1 MFRLSSRFGLALTIG
16 ATIATRAHATW
27 SILLVDVR
35 TGEIA
40 VGSATCLTNFDLR
53 AGTPV
58 LIPGVGAATAQS
70 AVDSTGSNRTLIRD
84 LLASGARTQDILSA
98 LSMFD
103 PSHQARQYGIVTAL
117 GDPTTFTGIG
127 AGAWAGGNTGVITGA
142 GVGGGDLYYA
152 IQGNVL
158 SGPSVVAAAVAAV
171 ESTPGDLA
179 EKLMASMEA
188 ARMQG
193 GDGRCSCASGNPTGC
208 GDPPDEFTKSAHIAY
223 MLVARAGDQES
234 CAPTYRLQS
243 RNSRIFT
250 GPLEESRS
258 LAMFVPENADDI
270 EAREIL
276 GDVAPGR
283 LAASF
288 QIPSFLSPREAVIQD
303 VTGDGL
309 SDILLAVSGGEGL
322 VLLEALDDQLNFAA
336 PTLLFGGSLVSDV
349 AVADIDGD
357 TKLDIATVDLFNST
371 LAVLWGN
378 NDNVFTERTEL
389 TLSNNPLELEIEQL
403 NGTGSLEIAL
413 LGTDASVYGF
423 DAQRQFVLQET
434 HAVPVLG
441 SRLKLIDSAQDGRP
455 DLLISGNTTTVT
467 QIVRKPGLPASIQN
481 YSTNFPPTSM
491 DVGDVTGDGLDDAV
505 LVTGVNT
512 TVLEGFSFIPD
523 LLLPTTILLPNSPRD
538 AELCDFDNDGD
549 LDLVYSASS
558 IQSARL
564 VNNTGSGFAQA
575 NGCASGTYFLNLNV
589 PFASVTDPDPVFTLR
604 DRFDAWRASRVG
616 VTDAV
621 ESGAS
626 LDRDVL
632 NPDPACQRTLT
643 VELRDYLGVPV
654 AGLSPANL
662 TIEHAVESAG
672 ASAIGPVKSLGE
684 GRFSVTIA
692 GQNQAG
698 EDVLRVTVTEPAS
711 GEPVV
716 LMPSVRL
723 LVRDLADLDE
733 DGDYDAN
740 DFNLWISFYQA
751 QDPRADQNR
760 DGLITPADF
769 SAWLGNVSSPC

>member
-1 MFRLSSRFGLALTIG
+1 MGVV
-16 ATIATRAHATW
+16 IAARAHATW

-58 LIPGVGAATAQS
+58 LIPGIGAAAAQS

-84 LLASGARTQDILSA
+84 LLASGVQTQDILAA
-98 LSMFD
+98 LSTFD
-103 PSHQARQYGIVTAL
+103 PSHQSRQYGIVTAL
-117 GDPTTFTGIG
+117 GDPATFTGIG
-127 AGAWAGGNTGVITGA
+127 AGAWAGGETGVIPGA

-158 SGPSVVAAAVAAV
+158 TGPSVVAAAVAAV

-179 EKLMASMEA
+179 EKLMAGMEA

-234 CAPTYRLQS
+234 CAPTYRLQR
-243 RNSRIFT
+243 RNGRVFT
-250 GPLEESRS
+250 GSLDENRS
-258 LAMFVPENADDI
+258 AAIFVPEGSGDI
-270 EAREIL
+270 EVREIL

-283 LAASF
+283 LAASI
-288 QIPSFLSPREAVIQD
+288 QLPGFLSPREAVIRD

-309 SDILLAVSGGEGL
+309 NDILLAVNGGEGL
-322 VLLEALDDQLNFAA
+322 FLLEALNDQFDFAEPRLIFA
-336 PTLLFGGSLVSDV
+336 GVSVTDV
-349 AVADIDGD
+349 DVGDIDGD
-357 TKLDIATVDLFNST
+357 TKPDIAVVDLLTSK
-371 LAVLWGN
+371 LAVLWGS
-378 NDNVFTERTEL
+378 NDATFPERTEL
-389 TLSNNPLELEIEQL
+389 TLSNVPFELEMNQFD
-403 NGTGSLEIAL
+403 GDGPLEIAA
-413 LGTDASVYGF
+413 LGTDASIYGV
-423 DAQRQFVLQET
+423 DAQRQLIIQET

-441 SRLKLIDSAQDGRP
+441 SRLKVIDSARDGRP
-455 DLLISGNTTTVT
+455 DLLISGDTTTIT

-491 DVGDVTGDGLDDAV
+491 DVGDVTGDGLEDAV

-512 TVLEGFSFIPD
+512 TILEGFSFIPD
-523 LLLPTTILLPNSPRD
+523 LLLTSTFLLPNSPRD
-538 AELCDFDNDGD
+538 AELCDFDRDGD
-549 LDLVYSASS
+549 LDLIYSANS
-558 IQSARL
+558 IQSVRL
-564 VNNTGSGFAQA
+564 VNNTGSGLAQA
-575 NGCASGTYFLNLNV
+575 SGCASGTYFLNLNV
-589 PFASVTDPDPVFTLR
+589 PFASVTDPDPVLTLR
-604 DRFDAWRASRVG
+604 ERYDAWRGAHAG

-621 ESGAS
+621 ESSAS

-632 NPDPACQRTLT
+632 NPNPACQRSLT
-643 VELRDYLGVPV
+643 VELCDYLGVPIAGIGP
-654 AGLSPANL
+654 AGLI
-662 TIEHAVESAG
+662 IEHDSGSAG
-672 ASAIGPVKSLGE
+672 ASAIGSVEPFGN
-684 GRFSVTIA
+684 GRFRVVLS
-692 GQNQAG
+692 GQNQTG
-698 EDVLRVTVTEPAS
+698 EDVLRVTVTDPSS
-711 GEPVV
+711 GEQIV

-733 DGDYDAN
+733 DGDYDAD
-740 DFNLWISFYQA
+740 DFNLWVSYYKA

-769 SAWLGNVSSPC
+769 SAWLGNISSPC